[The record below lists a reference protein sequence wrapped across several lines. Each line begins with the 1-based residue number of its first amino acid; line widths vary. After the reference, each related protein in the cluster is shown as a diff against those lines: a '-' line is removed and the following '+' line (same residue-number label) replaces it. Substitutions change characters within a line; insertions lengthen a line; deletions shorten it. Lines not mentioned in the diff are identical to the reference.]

1 MKITWKE
8 DKYAVCA
15 MSMCVII
22 IISIALLTNGTGD
35 EGDSITHYLYA
46 KYAIEHHENFF
57 NHWAKPFYVLVMC
70 PFAQFGFIGAK
81 LLNVFFSCLSIWLT
95 YLIAKKMEYRWALAV
110 FPLALFYRTFIIVT
124 CSGLTEPLANLMI
137 SISLYL
143 VFNKKYI
150 GAAIVMSFLPFV
162 RSEGLFLCGIFGLY
176 FIWMRQWKSISFL
189 LLGHIVYSFAGFYI
203 YKDLLWVFTQIPYAK
218 LSSQYGHGPWVF
230 FFKKMP
236 AITGVAN
243 CLLIYSG
250 VLFGLLSIIKAFYNR
265 DIKPVLIDRSFVIII
280 FIVFFIM
287 HTTFWALGI
296 FGSFGLTRVFVAIAS
311 VMILIAVYGAETIDL
326 LLSKLHIPYHRY
338 IFFSALAFTF
348 AYFAFSKSPYA
359 YDIPIDFGLHA
370 DQVCDIQARET
381 IKNTYPDYRNYNFF
395 FDAPYLS
402 EVFNVD
408 IFDRKKFRYNNDMD
422 EDGKYP
428 DNSIIIWDDWYSRS
442 ERNIP
447 IEKMRNN
454 KSIKEIKTIENK
466 DFWGNTRSVVV
477 FVKKD

>member
-1 MKITWKE
+1 
-8 DKYAVCA
+8 
-15 MSMCVII
+15 
-22 IISIALLTNGTGD
+22 
-35 EGDSITHYLYA
+35 
-46 KYAIEHHENFF
+46 
-57 NHWAKPFYVLVMC
+57 
-70 PFAQFGFIGAK
+70 
-81 LLNVFFSCLSIWLT
+81 
-95 YLIAKKMEYRWALAV
+95 
-110 FPLALFYRTFIIVT
+110 
-124 CSGLTEPLANLMI
+124 
-137 SISLYL
+137 
-143 VFNKKYI
+143 
-150 GAAIVMSFLPFV
+150 
-162 RSEGLFLCGIFGLY
+162 
-176 FIWMRQWKSISFL
+176 
-189 LLGHIVYSFAGFYI
+189 
-203 YKDLLWVFTQIPYAK
+203 
-218 LSSQYGHGPWVF
+218 
-230 FFKKMP
+230 
-236 AITGVAN
+236 
-243 CLLIYSG
+243 
-250 VLFGLLSIIKAFYNR
+250 
-265 DIKPVLIDRSFVIII
+265 
-280 FIVFFIM
+280 M

-477 FVKKD
+477 FKMKNYILTTCPNFGVHHIRSGYCPNLIIFLFLLDCRYRLIINETAQPL